1 MTRAPA
7 VRTVD
12 AMGTDIYGSYDH
24 LVIELSGADALRA
37 RARRLRI
44 PIDDIVEVRLG
55 TAGSRPAVVIRERG
69 GAVHVFRRADAGEVV
84 EDLVRRGVGA
94 PVSVGG

>member
-1 MTRAPA
+1 MTRVPL
-7 VRTVD
+7 VRTVVG
-12 AMGTDIYGSYDH
+12 MGTDFYGSYDH
-24 LVIELSGADALRA
+24 LVIELSGAEALRA

-55 TAGSRPAVVIRERG
+55 TAGQRPAVVIRERG

-84 EDLVRRGVGA
+84 DDLVRRGVGA
-94 PVSVGG
+94 ALRVPG